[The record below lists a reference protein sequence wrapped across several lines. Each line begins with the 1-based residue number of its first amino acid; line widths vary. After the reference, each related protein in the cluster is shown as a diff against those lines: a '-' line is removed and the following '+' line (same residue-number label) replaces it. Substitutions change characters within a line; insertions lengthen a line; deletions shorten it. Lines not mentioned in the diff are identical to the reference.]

1 MQVLEFNGGRH
12 YVDEGGS
19 TMNPQESVEVLL
31 TRRVPLEAPKEKDG
45 NTLNE
50 WLEKGEP
57 NNVGV

>member
-31 TRRVPLEAPKEKDG
+31 TRRVPLEASKEDG
-45 NTLNE
+45 STTTS
-50 WLEKGEP
+50 G
-57 NNVGV
+57 